1 MGEKKYLIK
10 EAAKLVE
17 VEPHVLRYWEEEL
30 DMKIKRNDMG
40 HRYYDEQ
47 DIKILQKVKE
57 LKDRGIQLK
66 AIHELVKKMYE
77 ILEQNEEQ
85 ITEMKDAEDGQ
96 AVDEEKDKEA
106 VTMKDGS
113 EQDACSKEEKE
124 KSPADAF
131 ASYDFTKELVKEAT
145 QITNVK
151 ASDGRVVDF
160 KLAQFQTMMTKIISH
175 SMKESIK
182 PLSQAIT
189 TNAVGEVV
197 KQMDVLLKEQ
207 EEREEA
213 RYKKLDATLREIQQT
228 RREIAATELKRRK
241 KFGFKKRR

>member
-30 DMKIKRNDMG
+30 DIKIKRNDMG

-47 DIKILQKVKE
+47 DIRILQKVKE

-77 ILEQNEEQ
+77 LLEKNEQQAASADASDVKEDRQ
-85 ITEMKDAEDGQ
+85 TEESDEDSGSADKKDQEDTS
-96 AVDEEKDKEA
+96 DERKE
-106 VTMKDGS
+106 
-113 EQDACSKEEKE
+113 
-124 KSPADAF
+124 SPADAF

-145 QITNVK
+145 QVTNVN

-160 KLAQFQTMMTKIISH
+160 KLAQFQAMMTKIISN
-175 SMKESIK
+175 SMKESMK
-182 PLSQAIT
+182 PFSQAVASNT
-189 TNAVGEVV
+189 VEDVV
-197 KQMDVLLKEQ
+197 KQMDVLLKER

-213 RYKKLDATLREIQQT
+213 RYKKLDATLREMQQT
-228 RREIAATELKRRK
+228 RREIAASEMKRKK
-241 KFGFKKRR
+241 KFGFRKK

>member
-1 MGEKKYLIK
+1 MGEKRYLIK

-30 DMKIKRNDMG
+30 DIKIKRNDMG

-77 ILEQNEEQ
+77 ILEQNEHQAAKKE
-85 ITEMKDAEDGQ
+85 AASDGQ
-96 AVDEEKDKEA
+96 AEDEENDGQATGEKSDRS
-106 VTMKDGS
+106 DGS
-113 EQDACSKEEKE
+113 DRSDRSEEDALS
-124 KSPADAF
+124 SF
-131 ASYDFTKELVKEAT
+131 DFTKELVEEAT
-145 QITNVK
+145 QIANVK
-151 ASDGRVVDF
+151 TTDGRVVDF
-160 KLAQFQTMMTKIISH
+160 KLAQFQTMMTKIISN

-189 TNAVGEVV
+189 TNTVDEVV

-207 EEREEA
+207 EDREEA
-213 RYKKLDATLREIQQT
+213 RYKKLDATLREMQQA
-228 RREIAATELKRRK
+228 RREIAAAEMKRKK
-241 KFGFKKRR
+241 KFGFKKKK

>member
-30 DMKIKRNDMG
+30 DIKIKRNDMG

-77 ILEQNEEQ
+77 ILEQNEQQ
-85 ITEMKDAEDGQ
+85 ITEMKDADNGQ
-96 AVDEEKDKEA
+96 AVDEEKDALSSFDYTE
-106 VTMKDGS
+106 
-113 EQDACSKEEKE
+113 
-124 KSPADAF
+124 
-131 ASYDFTKELVKEAT
+131 ELVKEAT

-151 ASDGRVVDF
+151 VSDGRVVDF
-160 KLAQFQTMMTKIISH
+160 KLAQFQTMMTKIISN

-241 KFGFKKRR
+241 KFGFKKRK

>member
-30 DMKIKRNDMG
+30 DIKIKRNDMG

-77 ILEQNEEQ
+77 ILEQNEQQ
-85 ITEMKDAEDGQ
+85 ITEMKDADDGQ
-96 AVDEEKDKEA
+96 AVDEEKDALSSFDYTE
-106 VTMKDGS
+106 
-113 EQDACSKEEKE
+113 
-124 KSPADAF
+124 
-131 ASYDFTKELVKEAT
+131 ELVKEAT

-151 ASDGRVVDF
+151 VSDGRVVDF
-160 KLAQFQTMMTKIISH
+160 KLAQFQTMMTKIISN

-241 KFGFKKRR
+241 KFGFKKRK